1 MTSTT
6 AATGEIQAR
15 QRIDAIVVGA
25 GFGGMYAV
33 HRLGREGLSV
43 LGLEAGG
50 NVGGTWYWNRY
61 PGARCDVTSIDYSYA
76 FSEAIEQQWTWSET
90 FAAGSE
96 ILAYANFVADR
107 LNLRAAYRFDT
118 RVHAIAFDDHRRVW
132 VLTTDAGEQFEAD
145 YLIMATGPLSLPKP
159 IDIPGADSFKGELYR
174 SGKWPHH
181 EVDFQN
187 KRVGVVGTGSSGIQ
201 IVPVVAETCQSLSV
215 FQRTPSFTLPMCN
228 RVVSDD
234 FAAQLKANMPGL
246 RAVAR
251 NTFTGGVR
259 PLSTRPLF
267 SVSVEERNELM
278 EDAWDKGALY
288 FLGLFSDLLT
298 NAAANEV
305 VAEFVRG
312 KISET
317 VDDPVTAEKLK
328 PRGYPIFARRPC
340 LDTHYYEA
348 FNKPHVSLVDCFEEP
363 IRAISATGVETTKR
377 HIDLD
382 VIIMATGYD
391 ALTGPM
397 LAIDITGRG
406 GVRLSDV
413 WRDGPRSYLA
423 LLMHGFPNLFIIGGP
438 NGPSILANYIRL
450 DEMNVDW
457 VVDCILHMRR
467 EGLAT
472 IEATPEAV
480 TRWGDTI
487 GAIADRTLYV
497 KADTWYTGANIEG
510 KPRGF
515 YVFAGGLNRYAE
527 ICAAVAAAG
536 YEGCSFSV
544 RENVA

>member
-6 AATGEIQAR
+6 AAAR
-15 QRIDAIVVGA
+15 EASTPQRTDAIVVGA

-33 HRLGREGLSV
+33 HRLRREGLSV

-50 NVGGTWYWNRY
+50 DVGGTWYWNRY

-76 FSEAIEQQWTWSET
+76 FSEAIEQEWTWSET

-107 LNLRAAYRFDT
+107 LDLRAAYRFDS
-118 RVHAIAFDDHRRVW
+118 RAQAIAFDEARQVW
-132 VLTTDAGEQFEAD
+132 TLTTELGERFEAGH
-145 YLIMATGPLSLPKP
+145 LIMATGPLSLPKP
-159 IDIPGADSFKGELYR
+159 IDIPGAESFKGELYR

-181 EVDFQN
+181 EVDLRG

-201 IVPVVAETCQSLSV
+201 IVPVIAETCRSLSV
-215 FQRTPSFTLPMCN
+215 FQRTPSFTLPMRN
-228 RVVSDD
+228 RAISDD

-267 SVSVEERNELM
+267 SVSVEERNALM

-305 VAEFVRG
+305 VADFVRG
-312 KISET
+312 KIDEV
-317 VDDPVTAEKLK
+317 VDDPATAERLK

-340 LDTHYYEA
+340 LDTDYYET

-363 IRAISATGVETTKR
+363 ITAITEAGLRTTKR
-377 HIDLD
+377 QIDLD
-382 VIIMATGYD
+382 VIIMATGFD

-397 LAIDITGRG
+397 LAIDITGRD
-406 GVRLSDV
+406 GVKLSDA

-457 VVDCILHMRR
+457 VADCILHMRR
-467 EGLAT
+467 QDLAT

-480 TRWGDTI
+480 AHWSQTVGE
-487 GAIADRTLYV
+487 IAERTLYV
-497 KADTWYTGANIEG
+497 KADTWYTGANIAG

-515 YVFAGGLNRYAE
+515 PVFAAGLNRYAE
-527 ICAAVAAAG
+527 ICAGVAAAG
-536 YEGCSFSV
+536 YEGCSFTARQSTT
-544 RENVA
+544 

>member
-6 AATGEIQAR
+6 AAAREAQAPR
-15 QRIDAIVVGA
+15 HTDAIVVGA
-25 GFGGMYAV
+25 GFGGLYAV
-33 HRLGREGLSV
+33 HRLRREGLSV

-61 PGARCDVTSIDYSYA
+61 PGVRCDVTSIDYSYA
-76 FSEAIEQQWTWSET
+76 FSEAIEQEWTWSET

-107 LNLRAAYRFDT
+107 LDLRPAYRFDS
-118 RVHAIAFDDHRRVW
+118 RVQAIAFDEARRVW
-132 VLTTDAGEQFEAD
+132 TLTTDRGERFEAD
-145 YLIMATGPLSLPKP
+145 HLIMATGPLSLPKP
-159 IDIPGADSFKGELYR
+159 IDIPGAESFKGELYR

-181 EVDFQN
+181 EVDFRG

-201 IVPVVAETCQSLSV
+201 IVPVVAETCLSLSV
-215 FQRTPSFTLPMCN
+215 FQRTPSFTLPMRN
-228 RVVSDD
+228 RAISDD

-267 SVSVEERNELM
+267 SVSVDERNELM
-278 EDAWDKGALY
+278 EDAWAKGALY

-312 KISET
+312 KIDQV
-317 VDDPVTAEKLK
+317 VDDPATAERLK

-363 IRAISATGVETTKR
+363 ITAITETGLRTTQR
-377 HIDLD
+377 QIDLD
-382 VIIMATGYD
+382 VIIMATGFD

-397 LAIDITGRG
+397 LAIDIAGRD
-406 GVRLSDV
+406 GVKLSDA
-413 WRDGPRSYLA
+413 WREGPRSYLA

-457 VVDCILHMRR
+457 VADCILHMRR
-467 EGLAT
+467 QGLAT

-480 TRWGDTI
+480 ARWSRTVGE
-487 GAIADRTLYV
+487 IADRTLYV
-497 KADTWYTGANIEG
+497 KADTWYTGGNIEG

-515 YVFAGGLNRYAE
+515 YVFAAGLNRYAE
-527 ICAAVAAAG
+527 VCAGVAAAG
-536 YEGCSFSV
+536 YEGCRFTA
-544 RENVA
+544 RR

>member
-6 AATGEIQAR
+6 AATRETQAP
-15 QRIDAIVVGA
+15 QRTDAIVIGA

-33 HRLGREGLSV
+33 HRLRCEGLSV

-50 NVGGTWYWNRY
+50 DVGGTWYWNRY

-76 FSEAIEQQWTWSET
+76 FSEAIEQEWTWSET

-107 LNLRAAYRFDT
+107 LDLRSAYRFNS
-118 RVHAIAFDDHRRVW
+118 RAQVIAFDEARQVW
-132 VLTTDAGEQFEAD
+132 TLMTARGERFEAD
-145 YLIMATGPLSLPKP
+145 HLIMATGPLSLPKP
-159 IDIPGADSFKGELYR
+159 IDIPGAESFRGELYR

-181 EVDFQN
+181 AVDFSG
-187 KRVGVVGTGSSGIQ
+187 KRVGLVGTGSSGIQ
-201 IVPVVAETCQSLSV
+201 IAPVVAETCQSLSV
-215 FQRTPSFTLPMCN
+215 FQRTPSFTLPMRN
-228 RVVSDD
+228 RAISDD
-234 FAAQLKANMPGL
+234 FAAQLKANMSGL

-267 SVSVEERNELM
+267 SVSAEERNELM
-278 EDAWDKGALY
+278 EDAWNKGALY

-305 VAEFVRG
+305 VADFVRG
-312 KISET
+312 KIDQV
-317 VDDPVTAEKLK
+317 VDDPVTAGKLK
-328 PRGYPIFARRPC
+328 PRGYPIYARRPC
-340 LDTHYYEA
+340 LDTHYYET

-363 IRAISATGVETTKR
+363 ITAITETGLRTTQR
-377 HIDLD
+377 QIDLD
-382 VIIMATGYD
+382 VIIMATGFD

-397 LAIDITGRG
+397 LAIDITGRD
-406 GVRLSDV
+406 GVKLSDA

-423 LLMHGFPNLFIIGGP
+423 LLMDGFPNLFIIGGP

-457 VVDCILHMRR
+457 VVDCVLHMRR
-467 EGLAT
+467 QGLAT
-472 IEATPEAV
+472 VEATPEAV
-480 TRWGDTI
+480 ARWGQTV
-487 GAIADRTLYV
+487 GEIADRTLYV

-515 YVFAGGLNRYAE
+515 HVFAGGLNRYAE
-527 ICAAVAAAG
+527 VCAGVAAAG
-536 YEGCSFSV
+536 YEGCSFTARQSTI
-544 RENVA
+544 